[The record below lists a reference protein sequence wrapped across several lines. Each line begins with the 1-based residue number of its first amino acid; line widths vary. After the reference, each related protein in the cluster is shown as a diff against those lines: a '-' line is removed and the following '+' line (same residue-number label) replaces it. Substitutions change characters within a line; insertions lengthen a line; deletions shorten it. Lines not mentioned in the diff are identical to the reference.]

1 MKNRILSSVIV
12 VLLILPIFSVSSNKV
27 YGESISAEFLG
38 KWQCYVQDIN
48 FNIDDMRSEIEASIG
63 QKLPEDA
70 WNAQKSAI
78 QSSLNGVIPE
88 AMKESNIM
96 NIYSEG
102 NKMVVETIGNDG
114 TITKAS
120 SVTGSGSRIIIT
132 SPTIQEYGTTMDATT
147 TMTLTSN
154 STASL
159 VTEVYVAQNGMAF
172 NIKLSGKGEKVESYK
187 EVIVEEPEE
196 SVEATELLITGDKG
210 QDLDSSYMY
219 LGVDEVKKL
228 TYKIYPENAN
238 IDALEWFSNDESV
251 VTVTQNGEIKGHNIG
266 ETMIGLWCPGKD
278 YLQDVITIYVEP
290 KSEIEDIIIMYTKDS
305 INIGENIKLHYRL
318 LPENADENSLG
329 ELIWYSY
336 NNTIASVNSNGV
348 VTGLKEG
355 MATIEVKSK
364 ENENITDL
372 VVIKVSPSFA
382 NQEAQNAYNELNEK
396 LEEAKKEL
404 ENLLDK
410 IIDNNPDL
418 SILDL
423 DTSNGNFKK
432 IFNNDIKIDGSKVI
446 DSDFVK
452 EMYDI
457 NKKEIEKNVDKIF
470 EELGKKVPNADL
482 LSSLVKK
489 GIDDELTNLYDK
501 GKKSNDKIK
510 KQLFEV
516 FTNTSQVQS
525 NPLIIVGDAFCKK
538 LLDNTDKTKTLSKIA
553 SLPINIAINH
563 QKDAYKQEYDMVV
576 NLVKRY
582 KELGNSVEEAERL
595 AYNDLT
601 NSHDE
606 LSSVINDFEEGYKN
620 KDLKKIVLAGSY
632 ISNRTQVDRYS
643 KKEYTSFNNRFNKY
657 MELSKLNM
665 EYE

>member
-1 MKNRILSSVIV
+1 MRKRIFSSVIV
-12 VLLILPIFSVSSNKV
+12 VFLILPIFSVSSIKV
-27 YGESISAEFLG
+27 YGESISPEFLG

-48 FNIDDMRSEIEASIG
+48 FNIDDMRSQIEASIG

-159 VTEVYVAQNGMAF
+159 VTEVYVSQNGMTF
-172 NIKLSGKGEKVESYK
+172 NIKLSGKGDKVESYN
-187 EVIVEEPEE
+187 EVVVDEPEE
-196 SVEATELLITGDKG
+196 SVEATDLLITGDKG

-251 VTVTQNGEIKGHNIG
+251 VTVTQNGEIKGQNIG

-305 INIGENIKLHYRL
+305 INIGEKIRLDYRL
-318 LPENADENSLG
+318 SPENADEDSLG

-418 SILDL
+418 SILDI

-432 IFNNDIKIDGSKVI
+432 IFNNDIKIVESKVI